1 MGTLEPQTI
10 CYKKVGQLHIQLD
23 LTLPPNAYKVPVL
36 LWFHGGGLLQGR
48 RDTNIPPHM
57 VRGVT
62 KYNYA
67 FISADYRLAPQ
78 VGIKDIFEDV
88 RDCIGFIR
96 TELAEHTG
104 PGVLDTHRL
113 AVSGSSAGGYLSL
126 LAGLYVNPKP
136 KVILCIYPITDPLGN
151 FFTISQLHTLGA
163 ARTDPALIAEFL
175 DPQSQVV
182 ANSAPGE
189 ESNRNKMYNYM
200 LEKANLAALLRTG
213 SGDEFR
219 IARSIFQCG
228 LPPTYIVHPDGDK
241 DVGVDQSDEVAGVM
255 VGLKMEVCYKRVHGL
270 SHFFDLDD
278 QVQLEDM
285 YEFLLKHL

>member
-1 MGTLEPQTI
+1 
-10 CYKKVGQLHIQLD
+10 
-23 LTLPPNAYKVPVL
+23 
-36 LWFHGGGLLQGR
+36 
-48 RDTNIPPHM
+48 
-57 VRGVT
+57 
-62 KYNYA
+62 
-67 FISADYRLAPQ
+67 
-78 VGIKDIFEDV
+78 
-88 RDCIGFIR
+88 
-96 TELAEHTG
+96 
-104 PGVLDTHRL
+104 
-113 AVSGSSAGGYLSL
+113 
-126 LAGLYVNPKP
+126 
-136 KVILCIYPITDPLGN
+136 
-151 FFTISQLHTLGA
+151 
-163 ARTDPALIAEFL
+163 
-175 DPQSQVV
+175 
-182 ANSAPGE
+182 
-189 ESNRNKMYNYM
+189 M

>member
-1 MGTLEPQTI
+1 
-10 CYKKVGQLHIQLD
+10 
-23 LTLPPNAYKVPVL
+23 
-36 LWFHGGGLLQGR
+36 
-48 RDTNIPPHM
+48 M

-67 FISADYRLAPQ
+67 FVSADYRLAPQ